1 MNFNVFNPE
10 YQIFGHFSRSGDALS
25 AMLGRSWDFI
35 NSRPPSWWRRM
46 IEDEK
51 QKKDGK
57 KEEQTSR

>member
-35 NSRPPSWWRRM
+35 NSRPPSWRRM

-57 KEEQTSR
+57 KEKQTSR